1 MKNQILNR
9 FIGVIDNRDEYQTQ
23 EIYKELAFSG
33 MLLWGLTM
41 LLMSISLVIDT
52 IKNEVSFITLALLI
66 VNLVYAA
73 LLMVR
78 LNRKQLDNSDCA
90 TIEEYNAK
98 KNRLKRACTI
108 AGIQWGLF
116 MVILM
121 EYIFPFLSKEA
132 IQLSWINILIW
143 FAGGLFFGIIM
154 YAISKA
160 KLKKYF

>member
-41 LLMSISLVIDT
+41 LLMFISLVIDT

-66 VNLVYAA
+66 VNLVYSS

-98 KNRLKRACTI
+98 KSRLKRACTI

-143 FAGGLFFGIIM
+143 FAGGLFFGIVM